1 MPDGPGGRNGRIDAT
16 VWRVTFVAMS
26 GSFLTLLDSTIV
38 NVSLSSLAR
47 ELRSDLSTI
56 QWISSGYLLAMALAL
71 PLSGWLVDRIG
82 AKSLYLL
89 CFAAFTASS
98 AMCGFAW
105 SASSLI
111 GFRVAQGISG
121 GLLAPMTQMM
131 MARAAGDQ
139 MARVMGYAAMPVLLA
154 PILGPVIAGFI
165 LEHASWRLLFLINI
179 PFGVLAIAC
188 AAVLLPDDSD
198 ERRSKPFDFLGFAL
212 LSPGL
217 VLLLYSVDRLGA
229 AGGRTGFAVSL
240 CLLVAFAVNARRK
253 TEDALINLQLFSQKD
268 FSAAVVTQF
277 LSNGVAFAGQMLI
290 PFFLV
295 RSCGLSPS
303 RTGLMLIPLGA
314 GMMCS
319 YPWLGNLTDRLGIR
333 SVSAGGAFLSALTS
347 GPLIY
352 LAYFGFDLVVL
363 IPTLF
368 LRGVGMSMIGIPSV
382 SAAYSSIKREDM
394 PMASTTLNVVQR
406 LGGPI
411 LTTACAIFLDWRLGV
426 TTGDRANHAFAQTF
440 VFLGGIQMLLYLAA
454 LRLPLRAEHDP
465 AARREIA
472 DLT

>member
-1 MPDGPGGRNGRIDAT
+1 M
-16 VWRVTFVAMS
+16 TFVAMS

-47 ELRSDLSTI
+47 ELHSDLSTI

-82 AKSLYLL
+82 AKLLYLL
-89 CFAAFTASS
+89 CFSAFAASS
-98 AMCGFAW
+98 AMCGLAW

-111 GFRVAQGISG
+111 GFRVVQGISG

-165 LEHASWRLLFLINI
+165 LEHASWRWLFLINI

-188 AAVLLPDDSD
+188 AAVFLPDDSD
-198 ERRSKPFDFLGFAL
+198 ERRLKRFDFLGFAL

-217 VLLLYSVDRLGA
+217 VLFLHSVDRLGA
-229 AGGRTGFAVSL
+229 VGARIGFASSL
-240 CLLVAFAVNARRK
+240 CLFAAFVANARRK
-253 TEDALINLQLFSQKD
+253 AENALINLELFRKKD

-277 LSNGVAFAGQMLI
+277 LSNGVVFAGQMLI

-303 RTGLMLIPLGA
+303 KTGLMLIPLGA

-333 SVSAGGAFLSALTS
+333 SVSAGGALLSALTC
-347 GPLIY
+347 GPLVY
-352 LAYFGFDLVVL
+352 LACSGFDLAILV
-363 IPTLF
+363 PTLF

-406 LGGPI
+406 LGGPF
-411 LTTACAIFLDWRLGV
+411 LTTACAIFLDWRVGL
-426 TTGDRANHAFAQTF
+426 TAGDRAGHAFAQTF
-440 VFLGGIQMLLYLAA
+440 LFLGGIQMMLFLAA
-454 LRLPLRAEHDP
+454 LRLPLRAAHDP
-465 AARREIA
+465 AGRQDIA
-472 DLT
+472 DLA